1 MESFW
6 NVRIL
11 AASLSSSSIMSAFT
25 IMRASAPALTMRAS
39 AVNMKLE
46 WNPNSV
52 EAFPGA
58 VSQYMEERPPHLDG
72 SMTGDIGF
80 DPMCMAAYAWP
91 VFQEKGMS
99 LFGEAKPGLILSLPD
114 LSAARRVEMFSEL
127 STEEQKAAVQWMREA
142 ELKHGRLAMLAAV
155 GWPLSELVNWGFL
168 HQWGDLNGRAPSLF
182 NGGLLEN
189 YGLFWL
195 AFLGAASYAELT
207 SIGEGLGANGDYKLD
222 PLGLATGKDLE
233 DMRLKELKNG
243 RVAMM
248 AITGFAVQEFVY
260 GSPVVEQTGMFF
272 GRF

>member
-1 MESFW
+1 MLAAAELGRCEVAHSGARERPAALERRRPVALSVRAAWRRELSKPGRSFW
-6 NVRIL
+6 
-11 AASLSSSSIMSAFT
+11 A
-25 IMRASAPALTMRAS
+25 
-39 AVNMKLE
+39 
-46 WNPNSV
+46 
-52 EAFPGA
+52 
-58 VSQYMEERPPHLDG
+58 
-72 SMTGDIGF
+72 
-80 DPMCMAAYAWP
+80 
-91 VFQEKGMS
+91 
-99 LFGEAKPGLILSLPD
+99 
-114 LSAARRVEMFSEL
+114 AARRRA
-127 STEEQKAAVQWMREA
+127 TIR
-142 ELKHGRLAMLAAV
+142 
-155 GWPLSELVNWGFL
+155 WPLSELVNWGFL

>member
-1 MESFW
+1 MCCEMESFW

-114 LSAARRVEMFSEL
+114 LSAARRVEMF
-127 STEEQKAAVQWMREA
+127 
-142 ELKHGRLAMLAAV
+142 
-155 GWPLSELVNWGFL
+155 
-168 HQWGDLNGRAPSLF
+168 
-182 NGGLLEN
+182 
-189 YGLFWL
+189 
-195 AFLGAASYAELT
+195 
-207 SIGEGLGANGDYKLD
+207 
-222 PLGLATGKDLE
+222 
-233 DMRLKELKNG
+233 
-243 RVAMM
+243 
-248 AITGFAVQEFVY
+248 
-260 GSPVVEQTGMFF
+260 
-272 GRF
+272 